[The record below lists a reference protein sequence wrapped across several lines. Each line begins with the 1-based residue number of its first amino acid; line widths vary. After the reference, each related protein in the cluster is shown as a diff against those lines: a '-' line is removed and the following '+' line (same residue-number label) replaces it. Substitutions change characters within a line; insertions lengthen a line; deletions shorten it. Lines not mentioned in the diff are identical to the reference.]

1 MITKEVIRAIKH
13 NIDGRSA
20 EQLIQ
25 SIAPEDEVEMIQKF
39 YYPYYCFKANCD
51 IPTLRG
57 RRKIATQCL
66 VDGRNGLGATADPFI
81 ENFEEVEIDSVIKV
95 CSDQDKLKQSAFRY
109 LTHSLGRR
117 FKALTNF
124 NVAIISQRLVY
135 KLFWGIRFGNQ
146 FVIIDSMTGLIHPLE
161 ADFSDMKQMKK
172 QYE

>member
-66 VDGRNGLGATADPFI
+66 VDGRNGLGATSDPFI
-81 ENFEEVEIDSVIKV
+81 ENFEEVEIDSVIKT
-95 CSDQDKLKQSAFRY
+95 CSDQGKLKQSAFRY

-172 QYE
+172 QHE